1 MEGTTGTALPR
12 LRENVW
18 HVDLEGPES
27 VLITTDG
34 MFSVPTSEATTF
46 MRLRSH
52 CTGHNSVASIAER
65 SGVPVQKVDEILAA
79 LADIGL
85 VIESPPAVE
94 PPPLD
99 RVRETL
105 LEICRIWSDELKE
118 GYIANELPDGDLPKT
133 VLMGWMLEMYHYIR
147 DFPYAIE
154 HGARFAQGRLREVL
168 DRYAGEERG
177 HEEFVLRT
185 LMNMGLRREEIERSH
200 PLPSTRLVG
209 FLMRELFELEPAAVL
224 MMAALVEAQEFET
237 DDVAAFSAVLE
248 SRFDLPRGA
257 MAPYFQHQKIDS
269 DLGHCDLLQDNIELF
284 TVTEPAKLDAV
295 VNRLHDLKHAFELQ
309 GVEIKSYYGDLQG
322 KYFPRQPVG
331 YSSL

>member
-1 MEGTTGTALPR
+1 MEGTTGTTLPR

-18 HVDLEGPES
+18 HIDLEGPES

-34 MFSVPTSEATTF
+34 MFSVPTDDARTF
-46 MRLRSH
+46 MRLRSY
-52 CTGHNSVASIAER
+52 CTGHNSAVSIAER
-65 SGVPVQKVDEILAA
+65 SGVPVRKVDEILAA
-79 LADIGL
+79 LATVGL
-85 VIESPPAVE
+85 VIEGPPPVE

-154 HGARFAQGRLREVL
+154 HGARFARGRLREVL

-185 LMNMGLRREEIERSH
+185 LTNMGLKREEVERSH

-209 FLMRELFELEPAAVL
+209 FLMRELFEIEPAAVL

-237 DDVAAFSAVLE
+237 DDVAAFSAALE
-248 SRFDLPRGA
+248 RRFDLPRGA

-284 TVTEPAKLDAV
+284 TVTEPAKLDAI

-309 GVEIKSYYGDLQG
+309 GTEIKSYYGDLQG

-331 YSSL
+331 FSSL